1 MAKYKIINLTNLLG
15 KRDSKYNKVIN
26 INYIQ
31 GVERK
36 SIGIIAGDTLFIEL
50 QSVPI
55 EIQRLRLNG
64 YIIIEQ
70 ISDTQFESERLYKN
84 KQPIVVVEPTA
95 ISVAM
100 DDLGDE
106 SETIEKP
113 IKKSNK

>member
-15 KRDSKYNKVIN
+15 KRDSKYNKVVN
-26 INYIQ
+26 IKYIH

-36 SIGIIAGDTLFIEL
+36 NIGIIPGDTLFIEL

-70 ISDTQFESERLYKN
+70 ISDIQFDNERLYKN
-84 KQPIVVVEPTA
+84 IQPIVVVEPTA
-95 ISVAM
+95 ISVVM
-100 DDLGDE
+100 DDLVDDG
-106 SETIEKP
+106 ETIEKP
-113 IKKSNK
+113 NKKTK